1 MYGAMVRGYYSWLV
15 VCNMNFMFSPRVA
28 MMIQFDFHISK
39 GGRYTT
45 N

>member
-15 VCNMNFMFSPRVA
+15 VWNMNFMFSPRVA
-28 MMIQFDFHISK
+28 MMIQFGFHIFK